1 MNAQASNCPN
11 SSTPPLT
18 ALPSPY
24 PTAVPSLHLHSGS
37 VPEHPMDKH
46 RVASSMS
53 VSAWFAIALHMYS
66 AYCVKMRFS
75 DMKLRALLLSVLLV
89 SSHVRPSACSLLP
102 LKISSNK
109 SDDSSLGDVHPTA
122 TLVKGSHRQLLTL
135 ELSRQ
140 TYIIQFGL
148 VTSLLWGYVSA
159 LKTQQQRDDTL
170 ATTESKFR
178 ETVKPDNM
186 IAKYM
191 IILVLAVVCLA
202 VVYGVCSCL
211 VKFCNCICKTGVGI
225 NAGVESFMTEQVRRH
240 KQGVA
245 KASTQDGESESL
257 VPPQQT
263 SLAVEEYVPPCNRRN
278 LMNNFAAMIGLAF
291 FLLLGRG

>member
-89 SSHVRPSACSLLP
+89 SSHVRPSVCSLLP

-135 ELSRQ
+135 ERTSN
-140 TYIIQFGL
+140 FVAGL
-148 VTSLLWGYVSA
+148 VFLLVSMFFPPVNSMP
-159 LKTQQQRDDTL
+159 TPTVS
-170 ATTESKFR
+170 TTELPR
-178 ETVKPDNM
+178 GAQRNR
-186 IAKYM
+186 IL
-191 IILVLAVVCLA
+191 IILAATGACMVL
-202 VVYGVCSCL
+202 VYGVYRQLCSIRCCEKPQWL
-211 VKFCNCICKTGVGI
+211 KAWISKMKAVPPPATCSAPSTDYTTCSPPPIDEVTLI
-225 NAGVESFMTEQVRRH
+225 P
-240 KQGVA
+240 
-245 KASTQDGESESL
+245 KASSSTD
-257 VPPQQT
+257 V
-263 SLAVEEYVPPCNRRN
+263 
-278 LMNNFAAMIGLAF
+278 
-291 FLLLGRG
+291 